1 MRTGMNRYRRDAAA
15 SLSPWRV
22 IALSLAAGLLF
33 ASFAGL
39 AQGGEDYDASDFVA
53 PPQPGAPG
61 TPEELR
67 AFSYVQQNKL
77 IKAREAAEALVRANP
92 DSHVG
97 EFVLAWVHHYAE
109 ANFPMAM
116 FHMNKAMQL
125 FEAQNGT
132 SPQQAGQWPW
142 QWHARYLRELGG
154 IHGDLEE
161 YAERVAYIERYNEW
175 YNPKIIA
182 GQAWPLMKMHRYEEA
197 RAAAEDG
204 IASGEPREIEIAL
217 NSLCAIEFEAG
228 NDGESYEACRA
239 AVEYARR
246 TGQPSAVDLANFAE
260 ASRSVFNLAEAERV
274 LLEASEAS
282 AAWYGNPWLELGE
295 LYTRGARFPEALQ
308 ALREVPGYRAQ
319 RPPHVRDSDRNE
331 SRRALS
337 AFFLTVGRAQEAL
350 DVTEA
355 ALVMPD
361 RRAHNSRDPAQDRA
375 IIALLD
381 RRARR
386 TVAERRREFAAGE
399 DFLDRLWAG
408 AQAWRLEFEG
418 WLSGRQAVK
427 LLSEEERL
435 VGVHRIGTSRAA
447 VVPPWLVGELA
458 EVAGAGVERAA
469 ITRARSLDG
478 RDGAP
483 VYYDAFEAEAALVA
497 GDEERAIELA
507 ERARRGLG
515 AGESLLR
522 ARVDAIR
529 AEAMQRRGDTSA
541 PMAYEQAIEDD
552 PGVFR
557 RLGFTIPVTI
567 ESSGGE
573 IADAIVDGLERSPRF
588 DTGER
593 GLDVTVRADA
603 ANARICLMGAGGTVY
618 DCVETTPE
626 STDSPDAFAA
636 RALQAF
642 HERAFQPRIDLSQ
655 GDIHGLDGSSATSR
669 DPLQGISG
677 P

>member
-1 MRTGMNRYRRDAAA
+1 MNERRT

-22 IALSLAAGLLF
+22 VAISLAAGLLF

-39 AQGGEDYDASDFVA
+39 AQGGGADYDAEDFIA
-53 PPQPGAPG
+53 PQAGAPG

-77 IKAREAAEALVRANP
+77 IKAREAGEALVRANP
-92 DSHVG
+92 ESHVG
-97 EFVLAWVHHYAE
+97 EFVLAWAHHYAE

-125 FEAQNGT
+125 FEAQHGT
-132 SPQQAGQWPW
+132 SPEQTGQWPW

-161 YAERVAYIERYNEW
+161 YAERIGYIERYNEW
-175 YNPKIIA
+175 YNPKILA
-182 GQAWPLMKMHRYEEA
+182 GRAWPLMKMHRYEEA
-197 RAAAEDG
+197 RAAAREG
-204 IASGEPREIEIAL
+204 IAGGEPREMEVAL

-246 TGQPSAVDLANFAE
+246 NGEPSAVDLANFAE
-260 ASRSVFNLAEAERV
+260 SSRSVFNLAESERV
-274 LLEASEAS
+274 LLEATEAP
-282 AAWYGNPWLELGE
+282 AAWYGNPWLQLGE

-308 ALREVPGYRAQ
+308 ALREVPAYRAQ
-319 RPPHVRDSDRNE
+319 RPPHVRDADRNE

-350 DVTEA
+350 DITEA

-361 RRAHNSRDPAQDRA
+361 RAAHNSRDPAEDRA

-381 RRARR
+381 RRARL
-386 TVAERRREFAAGE
+386 TVAERRREAAVGD
-399 DFLDRLWAG
+399 DFVSRLIAD

-427 LLSEEERL
+427 LLSEEDRL
-435 VGVHRIGTSRAA
+435 VGMHRIGTSRAA

-469 ITRARSLDG
+469 IARARSLDG

-529 AEAMQRRGDTSA
+529 AEAMQRRGDVDAS
-541 PMAYEQAIEDD
+541 MAYEQAIEDD

-557 RLGFTIPVTI
+557 RLGFAIPVTV
-567 ESSGGE
+567 ESAGGE
-573 IADAIVDGLERSPRF
+573 IADAIVDGLDRSPRL
-588 DTGER
+588 DTGEA
-593 GLDVTVRADA
+593 GLKVTVRADA
-603 ANARICLMGAGGTVY
+603 VGARICLMGAGGTVY
-618 DCVETTPE
+618 DCIETTPE
-626 STDSPDAFAA
+626 STDSPDEFAA

-642 HERAFQPRIDLSQ
+642 HQRAFQPRIDLSQ

-669 DPLQGISG
+669 DPLQGIAG